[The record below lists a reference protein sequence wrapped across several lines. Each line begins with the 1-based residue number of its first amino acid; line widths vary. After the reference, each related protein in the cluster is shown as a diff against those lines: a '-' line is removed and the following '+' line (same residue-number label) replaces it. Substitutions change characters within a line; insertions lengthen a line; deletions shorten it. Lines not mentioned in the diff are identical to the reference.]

1 MVMTSS
7 DLNHWILS
15 ERANPR
21 RSAEFVFFVKA
32 VIFLKNMK
40 IALTGP
46 FSGEYYITEETG
58 EKCVLHI
65 FFGLCCFPFICQRT
79 GSEHHVMAFSHD
91 IHLVKQCALSVFCF
105 VLLYHVLHS
114 LMLYLSLFLTPRVR
128 LIILK
133 RQNHHR
139 YVMIS

>member
-1 MVMTSS
+1 MGLYQHFNEKQSLLITETMFSEFCPYIVGHIDFKSFLFIDILQIGVESVLKTEKLKTSS
-7 DLNHWILS
+7 M
-15 ERANPR
+15 
-21 RSAEFVFFVKA
+21 F
-32 VIFLKNMK
+32 
-40 IALTGP
+40 
-46 FSGEYYITEETG
+46 
-58 EKCVLHI
+58 
-65 FFGLCCFPFICQRT
+65 
-79 GSEHHVMAFSHD
+79 VMAFSHD